1 MSSVAWGAR
10 STPALRTSRA
20 ALTDLGGRDWQHLDD
35 AVMSVV
41 YPDHCPPEHTSS
53 DPLSDRLNAAFSV
66 LERHAALPAGLRHY

>member
-1 MSSVAWGAR
+1 MNWVGCGVR
-10 STPALRTSRA
+10 SAPALGPSRG

-41 YPDHCPPEHTSS
+41 YPDQFSPERTSS
-53 DPLSDRLNAAFSV
+53 DPPSDQLNAAFSV